1 VKRKLNL
8 LEATAIGLGNI
19 IGAGIFVM
27 AGSIIYL
34 AGPGALLSFI
44 ITGLLAMSIG
54 LNSAELASK
63 FPNTEGGVYSFAK
76 LTMGDTVGF
85 LVGWMRMISYSISG
99 AATALGFASY
109 LPFPS
114 LDYVIAGVLIIVLGL
129 IYLAGLKLASEIETT
144 LVIINIIGL
153 VSFISFS
160 LLVGKFTPSHFTPI
174 APHGIQGIL
183 SGASLAFFAYSGFNT
198 IATLTP
204 DVEDEERK
212 VPKAI
217 ILSLIITSILYI
229 LVVFSM
235 LYVLPWQVYSTQGNP
250 LSFALQEIHAPTYVV
265 ILISST
271 AVIATV
277 TVTLSTIIATV
288 RTLKQMAEDN
298 LIPRRFSKDL
308 LSSVVVLG
316 IMISSLGLGNVEVI
330 GLVSN
335 FGTVFSYITTATA
348 VIISRRRGMYGKFS
362 APAYP
367 ALQTIS
373 VILSLVVIISLGK
386 ESLMLGAVSLIVGLL
401 LHEVHVQINVIEKGK
416 RLSPHGKLE

>member
-1 VKRKLNL
+1 MKRKLNL

-44 ITGLLAMSIG
+44 VTGLLAMSIG

-114 LDYVIAGVLIIVLGL
+114 LDYVIAGVLIIALGL
-129 IYLAGLKLASEIETT
+129 IYLAGLKLASEIETA

-160 LLVGKFTPSHFTPI
+160 ILVGKFVSSHFTPI

-204 DVEDEERK
+204 DVEDGERK

-217 ILSLIITSILYI
+217 ILSLIVTSILYI

-235 LYVLPWQVYSTQGNP
+235 LYVLPWQVYGTQGNP
-250 LSFALQEIHAPTYVV
+250 LSFALQQIHAPTYVV
-265 ILISST
+265 ILISTT
-271 AVIATV
+271 AIIATV

-288 RTLKQMAEDN
+288 RTLKQMAEDD
-298 LIPRRFSKDL
+298 LIPRRFSKDT

-316 IMISSLGLGNVEVI
+316 IMISSLALGNVEVI

-335 FGTVFSYITTATA
+335 FGTVFSYITTAAA
-348 VIISRRRGMYGKFS
+348 VIISRRRGMHGKFS

-367 ALQTIS
+367 VLQMIS
-373 VILSLVVIISLGK
+373 IILSLVVIVSLGK

-401 LHEVHVQINVIEKGK
+401 IHEVHVQINVIEKGK